1 MSKTRNAVIANL
13 TFVVGQIEELKANIN
28 DTVRYIKGNPEEWQS
43 TSEEEALSKSAPQK
57 DEEET
62 PQ

>member
-28 DTVRYIKGNPEEWQS
+28 DTVRYIKGNPEEWES
-43 TSEEEALSKSAPQK
+43 TEKETDSSVEPLKEEN
-57 DEEET
+57 ET

>member
-13 TFVVGQIEELKANIN
+13 TFILGQMEELKANIN
-28 DTVRYIKGNPEEWQS
+28 DTVRYLKQNREEWQS
-43 TSEEEALSKSAPQK
+43 TKDEEDSKNESQK
-57 DEEET
+57 GEEET

>member
-28 DTVRYIKGNPEEWQS
+28 DTVRYIKGNPEEWES
-43 TSEEEALSKSAPQK
+43 TEKEKPSAEELQK
-57 DEEET
+57 ENEET

>member
-13 TFVVGQIEELKANIN
+13 TFILGQMEELKANIN
-28 DTVRYIKGNPEEWQS
+28 DTVRYLKQNPEEWQS
-43 TSEEEALSKSAPQK
+43 IKDEEDSKNESQK
-57 DEEET
+57 GEEET